1 MATEKYT
8 SANMTVDADETM
20 PPGTELMRNTTNHH
34 MAESQVSHQVLV
46 PTPSNSPDDPLNWS
60 TKWKL
65 IVIINQTFFVLF
77 SIIPALSIAPVTPIF
92 IQEFH
97 AGPATVALFLGVCV
111 IVLGYAN
118 FIIIPFS
125 NVFGRRAACLITAA
139 IIIGSNIWQAESKT
153 TGSFFGARAL
163 NGLGAAVNESVMVQV
178 ITDMFFLHERGR
190 FMGLYFA
197 AYFNG
202 VFLGPII
209 AGNMA
214 EYVGWRSFFWFCTG
228 VSVLNFVCI
237 LFLFPETKFHRAGA
251 LNTPHEAI
259 QIQDEKVHNSYAEET
274 SSNDVS
280 TENLGANLGRG
291 KPGKGQWK
299 LIQRP
304 FPGAVASLARD
315 FVTPI
320 YILAFPIVLWAVIV
334 TGNAANTVL
343 VVNLTQSEVFFGPPY
358 LFSPSQVGF
367 VNFALIAGG
376 LFGLVTAGP
385 FSDWV
390 AKRLT
395 LRNGDVREPEMRLWA
410 IIPYFVIMVLGCIVV
425 GLGYKYQWPWEA
437 IVIFGY
443 TCIGVQVV
451 ALPTIAVAYAVD
463 SYKPISGEI
472 LVITTVW
479 KNTFGFGMAWWVP
492 DLTPFQSVM
501 VLFAI
506 NAGACLCGIPIYF
519 VGKRLRK
526 ITRNS
531 KVHGFEAIM

>member
-1 MATEKYT
+1 
-8 SANMTVDADETM
+8 
-20 PPGTELMRNTTNHH
+20 
-34 MAESQVSHQVLV
+34 
-46 PTPSNSPDDPLNWS
+46 
-60 TKWKL
+60 
-65 IVIINQTFFVLF
+65 VLF

-92 IQEFH
+92 MMDFH
-97 AGPATVALFLGVCV
+97 ATQATVALFLGVCV
-111 IVLGYAN
+111 ITLGYAN
-118 FIIIPFS
+118 FIIVPFS

-139 IIIGSNIWQAESKT
+139 IIIGSNIWQALAKD

-163 NGLGAAVNESVMVQV
+163 NGVGGAVNESIMVQV
-178 ITDMFFLHERGR
+178 ITDVFYLHERGR
-190 FMGLYFA
+190 FMALYFA
-197 AYFNG
+197 AYFIG

-214 EYVGWRSFFWFCTG
+214 QYVGWRSFFWLCTG

-251 LNTPHEAI
+251 TALDTAQKALP
-259 QIQDEKVHNSYAEET
+259 IQDEKLHNQYNEET
-274 SSNDVS
+274 SSNNLS
-280 TENLGANLGRG
+280 TENLGVNLGRG
-291 KPGKGQWK
+291 KPSKRQWK

-304 FPGAVASLARD
+304 FPGAVASLAKD
-315 FVTPI
+315 IVTPI
-320 YILAFPIVLWAVIV
+320 YILVFPIVFWAVIV

-343 VVNLTQSEVFFGPPY
+343 VVNLTQSPVFFAPPY

-367 VNFALIAGG
+367 VNFALVAGG
-376 LFGLVTAGP
+376 LFGMVTAGP
-385 FSDWV
+385 FSDWI

-395 LRNGDVREPEMRLWA
+395 SRNGDLREPEMRLWA
-410 IIPYFVIMVLGCIVV
+410 IIPYFFVMVLGCIVI
-425 GLGYKYQWPWEA
+425 GLGYRYQWPWEA

-443 TCIGVQVV
+443 TCVGIQVV

-472 LVITTVW
+472 LVICTVF
-479 KNTFGFGMAWWVP
+479 KNTFGFGMSWWVP
-492 DLTPFQSVM
+492 TLTPFQSVM